1 MIRDEEMRKRYPHGA
16 VAWDYGTDGIYES
29 KPDEVYRNTS
39 YPASERCPELR
50 QPELQRKPEATAK
63 AVAITITRPKGMS
76 PDKWHDYHC
85 AELSRLRQE
94 RNRRGERYPL
104 NRGQVFGDRV
114 EILRG

>member
-1 MIRDEEMRKRYPHGA
+1 MTYLGPQMSTPL
-16 VAWDYGTDGIYES
+16 
-29 KPDEVYRNTS
+29 
-39 YPASERCPELR
+39 SEYAPP

-63 AVAITITRPKGMS
+63 AVAMTITRPKGMS
-76 PDKWHDYHC
+76 QDKWHDYHC

-94 RNRRGERYPL
+94 RNRRGEHYPL